1 MYLDFKL
8 EKGAELDQPVPEGWN
23 GFVYVLS
30 GAALFGKYELFP
42 C

>member
-8 EKGAELDQPVPEGWN
+8 DKGAALKQAVPEGWN

-30 GAALFGKYELFP
+30 GSALFGK
-42 C
+42 